1 MAVLIFYAF
10 VGLAL
15 TSAVVVVT
23 TRNVV
28 HAAFAL
34 MVTLFSVAAFYVFL
48 DADFLA
54 VIQVLVYVG
63 GILVLVLFGVMMT
76 SGSLLVKLRA
86 PVRQLAPAAAVGLVL
101 LGVLLHV
108 SIAESPWDQFVLVED
123 PDGSAGAA
131 IKAATSGGR
140 SLDAVTTAPVRP
152 RLTIAYMS
160 EEAAGEGPADRLL
173 EQEVGTAL
181 INTGIRRMYVVQ
193 SRPDALN
200 PTRHVVLVE
209 KRVTSLVR
217 DRADAD
223 IGDDELAA
231 VREAVAARPVD
242 GFTPAEVDRP
252 DMLLVTGLDEAGRAA
267 LVGEGRLR
275 EVTDV
280 RTVVGLG
287 DSVML
292 GEFLLP
298 FEVVGALL
306 LVALIGAAVV
316 SRKELEA

>member
-1 MAVLIFYAF
+1 VAIYVFYGF
-10 VGLAL
+10 VVLAL
-15 TSAVVVVT
+15 TSAVIVVT

-34 MVTLFSVAAFYVFL
+34 MLTLFSVAAFYVFL

-86 PVRQLAPAAAVGLVL
+86 PVRQLAPAGVLGVVL
-101 LGVLLHV
+101 LAVLLHV
-108 SIAESPWDQFVLVED
+108 SVGESPFDQFTLVED
-123 PDGSAGAA
+123 PDGNMADTIGSSE
-131 IKAATSGGR
+131 TP
-140 SLDAVTTAPVRP
+140 SLRQAVTTPVRT
-152 RLTIAYMS
+152 RLAIEYRSLEPLT
-160 EEAAGEGPADRLL
+160 EGPADRLL
-173 EQEVGTAL
+173 EQEVSTAL
-181 INTGIRRMYVVQ
+181 MRTAIRRIYVIQ

-200 PTRHVVLVE
+200 TTRHVVLVE
-209 KRVTSLVR
+209 KRVTALVR
-217 DRADAD
+217 DVAEAD
-223 IGDDELAA
+223 ITDEEFAA
-231 VREAVAARPVD
+231 VRDAVVAREIEGFPSPVV
-242 GFTPAEVDRP
+242 TRP
-252 DMLLVTGLDEAGRAA
+252 EMLLVTGLDDKGRAA
-267 LVGEGRLR
+267 LLGDLGAL

-287 DSVML
+287 DAVML

>member
-1 MAVLIFYAF
+1 MSLVLFYGF

-15 TSAVVVVT
+15 TSALIVVT
-23 TRNVV
+23 TRNIV

-54 VIQVLVYVG
+54 VIQLLVYVG

-86 PVRQLAPAAAVGLVL
+86 PVRQLAPAAAIGVVL
-101 LGVLLHV
+101 LGLLLHV
-108 SIAESPWDQFVLVED
+108 SIGESPWDQFVLVEN
-123 PDGSAGAA
+123 PDGSAAAA
-131 IKAATSGGR
+131 IQGSASERPSLASLATAS
-140 SLDAVTTAPVRP
+140 VRP
-152 RLTIAYMS
+152 RLSIAYAS
-160 EEAAGEGPADRLL
+160 TRAQGEGPADRLL
-173 EQEVGTAL
+173 EQEVATAL
-181 INTGIRRMYVVQ
+181 IGAGIQRMYVVQ
-193 SRPDALN
+193 SRPDTLN

-209 KRVTSLVR
+209 KRVTSLV
-217 DRADAD
+217 DDHAEAD
-223 IGDDELAA
+223 ISDEELAS
-231 VREAVAARPVD
+231 VREAVAGRPVD
-242 GFTPAEVDRP
+242 GFAPAEVSRP
-252 DMLLVTGLDEAGRAA
+252 EMLLVTGADEKARVA
-267 LVGEGRLR
+267 LIGDLGLR

>member
-1 MAVLIFYAF
+1 MAVLVFYAF

-15 TSAVVVVT
+15 TSAVIVVT

-54 VIQVLVYVG
+54 VIQLLVYVG

-86 PVRQLAPAAAVGLVL
+86 PVRQLAPAAVLGVVL
-101 LGVLLHV
+101 LAVLLHV
-108 SIAESPWDQFVLVED
+108 SVGESSWDQFALVEN
-123 PDGSAGAA
+123 PDESAANA
-131 IKAATSGGR
+131 IRDADAP
-140 SLDAVTTAPVRP
+140 SLRDVATAPVRS
-152 RLTIAYMS
+152 RLGIAYTS
-160 EEAAGEGPADRLL
+160 SAPVGEGPADRLL
-173 EQEVGTAL
+173 EQEVATAL
-181 INTGIRRMYVVQ
+181 IRTGIRRMYVVQ

-200 PTRHVVLVE
+200 ATRHVVIVE

-217 DRADAD
+217 DRAEAD
-223 IGDDELAA
+223 ITDDELTA
-231 VREAVAARPVD
+231 VRDAVAAREIK
-242 GFTPAEVDRP
+242 GFESPEVTRP
-252 DMLLVTGLDEAGRAA
+252 DMLLVTGLDEKGRAT
-267 LVGEGRLR
+267 LFGDLGLR
-275 EVTDV
+275 EVTDI

>member
-76 SGSLLVKLRA
+76 SGRLLTKLRA
-86 PVRQLAPAAAVGLVL
+86 PVRQLAPAAG
-101 LGVLLHV
+101 LGVILLALLLHV
-108 SIAESPWDQFVLVED
+108 SIGESPWEQFVLVENA
-123 PDGSAGAA
+123 DGSATAA
-131 IKAATSGGR
+131 VEAVEAGHPSLRVSSVTPRVSVEYR
-140 SLDAVTTAPVRP
+140 SL
-152 RLTIAYMS
+152 
-160 EEAAGEGPADRLL
+160 EEVLEYPADRLL
-173 EQEVGTAL
+173 ETTVATA
-181 INTGIRRMYVVQ
+181 IIGTGIQRLYVVQ

-200 PTRHVVLVE
+200 PSRHVVLVE
-209 KRVTSLVR
+209 KRVTSLVK
-217 DRADAD
+217 DRASASISDA
-223 IGDDELAA
+223 ELTTIRDA
-231 VREAVAARPVD
+231 VVARPVD
-242 GFTPAEVDRP
+242 GFALPSVQRP
-252 DMLLVTGLDEAGRAA
+252 ELLLVTGVDAKARAS
-267 LVGEGRLR
+267 LLGEHGLT

-298 FEVVGALL
+298 FEIVGAVL